1 MQWNG
6 VHHGTEAVMVNDPTP
21 ITPTTPAASSKIA
34 GEPAI
39 YRYEPSGIMERSGHI
54 PLWLKLVALGLILWG
69 MYYAMQYWNSWSS
82 A

>member
-1 MQWNG
+1 
-6 VHHGTEAVMVNDPTP
+6 MVNDPTP
-21 ITPTTPAASSKIA
+21 ITPTTPAASSKIP